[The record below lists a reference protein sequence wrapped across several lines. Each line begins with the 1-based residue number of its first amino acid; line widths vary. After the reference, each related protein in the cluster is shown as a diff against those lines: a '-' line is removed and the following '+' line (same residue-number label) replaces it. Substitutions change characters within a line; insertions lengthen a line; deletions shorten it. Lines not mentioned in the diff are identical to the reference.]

1 MKPKTSFAFTI
12 LSAEPENRA
21 DTPTEHGR
29 TTHNPRSTTRT
40 AALDMIK
47 DAYSLAET
55 YAADQTSSPADFRFV
70 QLDSEASETYLQ

>member
-1 MKPKTSFAFTI
+1 MKPKTPFAFTI

-21 DTPTEHGR
+21 DTPTESGR
-29 TTHNPRSTTRT
+29 TTHNSRSTTCT

-55 YAADQTSSPADFRFV
+55 SAADQAGSAADFRFI
-70 QLDSEASETYLQ
+70 QLDSDASETYLQ